1 MSKTISFLDLNNYA
15 PLDSLTP
22 ENLKEIEEKLVVVE
36 IKKGDT
42 VFKEGDKDDDRI
54 FLYTGNIDLIKA
66 GKTLKTI
73 EAGTAAAKTAV
84 AHIIPRN
91 LSCIA
96 SSDAVIFKV
105 DADLLDLMLAW
116 DQTGS
121 FQVEELSAGDDDD
134 DWMSRILQTEAFRR
148 IPPANI
154 QAIFTSLE
162 DINVNTGDSIIRQG
176 EPGDYFYIIKSGRCM
191 VTRKSPESDKEIKL
205 ADLSTGDTFGE
216 EALISDA
223 KRNASIVMLTKGT
236 LSRLS
241 KEDFL
246 SLLNEPLIEKIDYT
260 AARLKVNS
268 GAASWLDVRLPG
280 EYESAHIKA
289 ATHMP
294 LIFLRMKL
302 KELDPMINHILYC
315 DTERRNSSA
324 SYILNEKGFKTTVL
338 GNGIKDVPP
347 EDMQGSNIAIDQASI

>member
-1 MSKTISFLDLNNYA
+1 MSTTISFLSLNNYQ

-22 ENLKEIEEKLVVVE
+22 ENLKEIAEKLEVLE
-36 IKKGDT
+36 LKAGDI
-42 VFKEGDKDDDRI
+42 VFEEGDRDDQHI
-54 FLYTGNIDLIKA
+54 FLYTGNVDLVKS

-73 EAGTAAAKTAV
+73 EAGTADARSAI

-91 LSCIA
+91 FSCFA

-116 DQTGS
+116 DQTGN
-121 FQVEELSAGDDDD
+121 FQVKELSGGDDD
-134 DWMSRILQTEAFRR
+134 DWMTHLLQTESFRR

-162 DINVNTGDSIIRQG
+162 DLEANVGDSIIKQG

-191 VTRKSPESDKEIKL
+191 VTRKSPGQDKDIKL
-205 ADLSTGDTFGE
+205 ADLSAGDTFGE

-223 KRNASIVMLTKGT
+223 TRNASVVMLSKGT

-241 KEDFL
+241 KENFL
-246 SLLNEPLIEKIDYT
+246 KLLNEPMIEKVDYT
-260 AARLKVNS
+260 TANLKVKN
-268 GAASWLDVRLPG
+268 GEAIWLDVRLPA
-280 EYESAHIKA
+280 EYQSAHIKG

-294 LIFLRMKL
+294 LIFLRMKM
-302 KELDPMINHILYC
+302 KELDPMVNYILYC
-315 DTERRNSSA
+315 DTERRSASA
-324 SYILNEKGFKTTVL
+324 SYILGEKGYKTTVL
-338 GNGIKDVPP
+338 INGVKDIPADDL
-347 EDMQGSNIAIDQASI
+347 EGTNI

>member
-1 MSKTISFLDLNNYA
+1 MSKKISFLDLNNYQ

-22 ENLKEIEEKLVVVE
+22 ENLKEIAEKLEVTE
-36 IKKGDT
+36 LKKGDAI
-42 VFKEGDKDDDRI
+42 FKEGDKDDAHI
-54 FLYTGNIDLIKA
+54 FLYTGNIDLVKG

-73 EAGTAAAKTAV
+73 EAGTRDAKSAI

-91 LSCIA
+91 LSCNA

-121 FQVEELSAGDDDD
+121 FQVEELSGNDDDD
-134 DWMSRILQTEAFRR
+134 DWMTRILQTEAFRR

-154 QAIFTSLE
+154 QAIFSSLQDVE
-162 DINVNTGDSIIRQG
+162 VNVGDSIIRQG
-176 EPGDYFYIIKSGRCM
+176 APGDYFYIIKSGRCM
-191 VTRKSPESDKEIKL
+191 VTRKNPGQDNDIKL
-205 ADLSTGDTFGE
+205 ADLTTGDTFGE

-223 KRNASIVMLTKGT
+223 TRNASIVMLTKGT

-246 SLLNEPLIEKIDYT
+246 SLLNEPMIDKVDYT
-260 AARLKVNS
+260 TAKLKVDN
-268 GAASWLDVRLPG
+268 GEAFWLDVRLPA
-280 EYESAHIKA
+280 EYESMHIKG

-294 LIFLRMKL
+294 LIFLRMKV
-302 KELDPMINHILYC
+302 KELDPLVNYILYC
-315 DTERRNSSA
+315 DTERRSSSA
-324 SYILNEKGFKTTVL
+324 SFILGEKGYKTSVL
-338 GNGIKDVPP
+338 SKGIKDVPP
-347 EDMQGSNIAIDQASI
+347 ENLEGSNVTVD

>member
-1 MSKTISFLDLNNYA
+1 MSTTISFLDLNNYQ

-22 ENLKEIEEKLVVVE
+22 DNLKEIAEKLEVIE
-36 IKKGDT
+36 LKKGDT
-42 VFKEGDKDDDRI
+42 VFKEGDKDDHHI
-54 FLYTGNIDLIKA
+54 FLYTGNVDLVKA

-73 EAGTAAAKTAV
+73 EAGTTDAKSAI

-91 LSCIA
+91 FSCKAA
-96 SSDAVIFKV
+96 SDVTIFKV

-121 FQVEELSAGDDDD
+121 FQVEELSGGDDD
-134 DWMSRILQTEAFRR
+134 DWMTRILQTEAFRR

-162 DINVNTGDSIIRQG
+162 DINANIGDKIITQG
-176 EPGDYFYIIKSGRCM
+176 EAGDYFYIIKTGRCM
-191 VTRKSPESDKEIKL
+191 VTRKNPGQDNEIKL
-205 ADLSTGDTFGE
+205 ADLEAGATFGE

-223 KRNASIVMLTKGT
+223 TRNASIVMLTKGT

-246 SLLNEPLIEKIDYT
+246 ELLNEPMIDKTDYT
-260 AARLKVNS
+260 SAALKVKN
-268 GAASWLDVRLPG
+268 GDAIWLDVRLPA
-280 EYESAHIKA
+280 EFESAHIKA

-294 LIFLRMKL
+294 LIFLRMKM
-302 KELDPMINHILYC
+302 KELDPMVNYILYC
-315 DTERRNSSA
+315 DTERRSSSA
-324 SYILNEKGFKTTVL
+324 SYILGEKGFKTSVL
-338 GNGIKDVPP
+338 LNGIKDTPTDDL
-347 EDMQGSNIAIDQASI
+347 EGSNV